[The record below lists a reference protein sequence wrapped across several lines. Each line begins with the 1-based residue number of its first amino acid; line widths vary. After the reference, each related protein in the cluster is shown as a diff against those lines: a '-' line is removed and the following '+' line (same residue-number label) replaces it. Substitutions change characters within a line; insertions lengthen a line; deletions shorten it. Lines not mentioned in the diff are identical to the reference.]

1 MKTSNQI
8 LYWLPRIS
16 CILGILFISMFALD
30 SFGPNLTP
38 WQQIGAFIIHLVP
51 SFVLLSIL
59 LVAWKWELTGGIL
72 LTIIG
77 LLASPWI
84 YHLNYHRTQSVSTSL
99 LILLM
104 ITFPFILTGILFIA
118 SHYVRK
124 RKDHLMDSNHPMS
137 S

>member
-1 MKTSNQI
+1 
-8 LYWLPRIS
+8 
-16 CILGILFISMFALD
+16 MFALD

-72 LTIIG
+72 LTVMG

-84 YHLNYHRTQSVSTSL
+84 YHLNYRRTQSVSTSL

-104 ITFPFILTGILFIA
+104 ITFPFILTGILFII
-118 SHYVRK
+118 SHYARK
-124 RKDHLMDSNHPMS
+124 R
-137 S
+137 